1 MSNKKVNRQ
10 AGIHLHKTDPKQAVR
25 RSKNGATHGPT
36 VKPEFYWILIARNGK
51 TIARSSETYK
61 RKAGAV
67 KSIVVAAAIF
77 LGGNPYELIP
87 YYDHTLD
94 GTPKKHC

>member
-1 MSNKKVNRQ
+1 MKVNRQ
-10 AGIHLHKTDPKQAVR
+10 AGIHLHKTKVR
-25 RSKNGATHGPT
+25 TGSIKSNMAT
-36 VKPEFYWILIARNGK
+36 KDLYEEQYYWILIARNGK

-67 KSIVVAAAIF
+67 KSIVVATGIV
-77 LGGNPYELIP
+77 LGRTPYALIP
-87 YYDHTLD
+87 YYDHTVE